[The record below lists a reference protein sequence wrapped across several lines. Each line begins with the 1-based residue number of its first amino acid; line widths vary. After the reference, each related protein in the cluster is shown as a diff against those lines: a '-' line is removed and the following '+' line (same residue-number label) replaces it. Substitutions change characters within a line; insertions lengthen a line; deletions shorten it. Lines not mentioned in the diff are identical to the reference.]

1 MCPVSLTCRSR
12 VGLLLALLIF
22 ALPGCRLDSPE
33 RDLSK
38 AAIGTDVI
46 EFHYPQGSSERLA
59 VLAMG
64 LLEQD
69 GADSQG
75 AVIPAVSGSLDG
87 SSFETDPS
95 ELSLQLSAI
104 EMMISEGLL
113 EASLE
118 VDVSDPVLTLG
129 IFTGGQPT
137 SDCEIHVSI
146 PRQVVPV
153 RLVAGQGND
162 NQPLIF
168 IDGELE
174 LIGEPV
180 SAAMDPYCPAY
191 GSQDVELAVSR
202 AVAGAVLQ
210 ASTLLADAL
219 SEALGSTLGLDA
231 AAAGCVAGLTSRD
244 TDQGRL
250 HFEFW
255 PGADADV
262 FSPKGSR
269 VGLAGGFESTR
280 ADCVPAAA
288 ADFPG
293 SKLLPAEFAERVPG
307 TGDEYQCAISISDDF
322 LQQAFTAAWRGGLFC
337 RNAADGDLQ
346 TMDLVDLFP
355 SLAAWGPPG
364 AVRVALWP
372 GGQPQLAF
380 APADPDA
387 GESLARLSLSLPS
400 LAIDLYVSIEGS
412 DMRMLGLAA
421 DLNLELAP
429 RIEGTQVFLDLVK
442 THVGELSIDY
452 SEMLTE
458 AAGSLRAL
466 ADEALSRIARQL
478 LSQLGPLE
486 VPMVPGAASLLGFK
500 RLEGRT
506 LLYFGP

>member
-1 MCPVSLTCRSR
+1 VSLTYRSR
-12 VGLLLALLIF
+12 VGLVSALLIL
-22 ALPGCRLDSPE
+22 ALPGCRLDPPE

-46 EFHYPQGSSERLA
+46 EFHYPQGSGERLA

-64 LLEQD
+64 LLEQA
-69 GADSQG
+69 GANSQD
-75 AVIPAVSGSLDG
+75 AVIPAVAGSLDS

-95 ELSLQLSAI
+95 ELSVQLSAI
-104 EMMISEGLL
+104 QMVISQGLV

-118 VDVSDPVLTLG
+118 VDVSDPVLSLG
-129 IFTGGQPT
+129 IFSGGQLV
-137 SDCEIHVSI
+137 SNCEIHVSI
-146 PRQVVPV
+146 PGQVV
-153 RLVAGQGND
+153 LVKLIAGQAND

-174 LIGEPV
+174 LTGDPISV
-180 SAAMDPYCPAY
+180 TTDPYCPAY
-191 GSQDVELAVSR
+191 GSQDVEMAVSH
-202 AVAGAVLQ
+202 AVTQALLQGSSQLSGA
-210 ASTLLADAL
+210 LA
-219 SEALGSTLGLDA
+219 EALGNTLGLDT
-231 AAAGCVAGLTSRD
+231 AAAGSVAGQSLTD
-244 TDQGRL
+244 ADQGRL

-255 PGADADV
+255 LGTDADV
-262 FSPKGSR
+262 FSPTGSR
-269 VGLAGGFESTR
+269 VGLGGGFESTR

-293 SKLLPAEFAERVPG
+293 SKQAPAEFAERVPG

-322 LQQAFTAAWRGGLFC
+322 LQQAFSAAWRGGLFC
-337 RNAADGDLQ
+337 RKAADGDLQ

-355 SLAAWGPPG
+355 SLAAWGPLG
-364 AVRVALWP
+364 AVRVAVWP

-380 APADPDA
+380 APADPAA
-387 GESLARLSLSLPS
+387 GESLPRLSLSLPS
-400 LAIDLYVSIEGS
+400 LAVDLYVSIEGS
-412 DMRMLGLAA
+412 DMRMLGLSTN
-421 DLNLELAP
+421 LNLDLAP

-458 AAGSLRAL
+458 AAGSLRASV
-466 ADEALSRIARQL
+466 AEALDRIAKL
-478 LSQLGPLE
+478 LLAQLGPLE
-486 VPMVPGAASLLGFK
+486 VPMVPGAVSLLGFR